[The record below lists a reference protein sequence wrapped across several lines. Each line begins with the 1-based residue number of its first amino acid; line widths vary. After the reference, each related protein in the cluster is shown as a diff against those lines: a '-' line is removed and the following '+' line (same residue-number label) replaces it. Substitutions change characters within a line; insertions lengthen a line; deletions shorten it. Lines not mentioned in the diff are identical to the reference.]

1 MSTAN
6 STTKTGLPVLPASRD
21 TESTKEE
28 DASTPTSTAP
38 TSMSQGCASTATDST
53 SSTSMENVSSET
65 LSVLST
71 PMASVLSADLTTSPS
86 KESACPTWQAAKS
99 KNLTEIARLAKRG
112 TRRKEEVV

>member
-1 MSTAN
+1 
-6 STTKTGLPVLPASRD
+6 
-21 TESTKEE
+21 
-28 DASTPTSTAP
+28 
-38 TSMSQGCASTATDST
+38 MSQGCVSTVTDST

-71 PMASVLSADLTTSPS
+71 PTASALSADLTTSPS